1 MNILWDNRN
10 IITHCAF
17 IPNLIEITVLI
28 VFSFCQKH
36 WNSAETSKDKLFL
49 VMKIDIMIRK
59 RDLFSFLR
67 KNLIYTCK
75 HCTIENLNWCQSN
88 DLTLNKKIIV
98 FRFTMWIIQD
108 IDQKTFFSNNNI
120 YFLYYAFII
129 M

>member
-88 DLTLNKKIIV
+88 DLTSEWKNYCFSFHDVNYSGHWSKN
-98 FRFTMWIIQD
+98 
-108 IDQKTFFSNNNI
+108 FFSNNNI